1 MGKTKRKKI
10 VVDTNVAISALG
22 WGGHPDELIRKVAK
36 GELLLYISPE
46 IIDEIIEVMNYPKF
60 NFTVQRKQAL
70 LSILKDKSIMV
81 EPKRK
86 IQIIEEDPSDNM
98 FLECA
103 VSAKVDYI
111 VSGDKHL
118 LSLKEFNDIKIIK
131 VADFLREFQEVNHE
145 NESFRGH
152 RNKSNL

>member
-1 MGKTKRKKI
+1 MGKKERKKKI
-10 VVDTNVAISALG
+10 VIDTNVAISALG
-22 WGGHPDELIRKVAK
+22 WGGRPDELIQKVAK
-36 GELLLYISPE
+36 GKLLLYVSPE
-46 IIDEIIEVMNYPKF
+46 IIDEFIEVMNYPKF
-60 NFTVQRKQAL
+60 NFTVQKKKAF
-70 LSILKDKSIMV
+70 LSILKDKGIMV
-81 EPKRK
+81 EPKKR
-86 IQIIEEDPSDNM
+86 IQIISEDPSDNM

-145 NESFRGH
+145 NQST
-152 RNKSNL
+152 